1 MSNPRGRP
9 TDYNDTIIEKANH
22 YIENFDLYDDAVPQI
37 ASLALALGVHR
48 DTLYEWAKDPEKS
61 EFSDILETVMAKQ
74 EKTLVNGSLRGE
86 MNPAISK
93 MMLTKHGYSD
103 KQEIDTNLNIKDSV
117 DLSQLSEDE
126 LRKLIEMQHKSRT
139 I

>member
-1 MSNPRGRP
+1 
-9 TDYNDTIIEKANH
+9 
-22 YIENFDLYDDAVPQI
+22 
-37 ASLALALGVHR
+37 
-48 DTLYEWAKDPEKS
+48 
-61 EFSDILETVMAKQ
+61 MAKQ

-139 I
+139 S